1 MHSFGSTDE
10 FSLKVTL
17 DPNGINPGLH
27 LVKVEMKEVSSL
39 RKKQIGIVKET
50 MVDFEKQIKKS
61 RLRKIQLV
69 KKVEGQGIVIISSKD
84 KDIIEIIKA
93 NKKNDLLSKR
103 DTW

>member
-1 MHSFGSTDE
+1 
-10 FSLKVTL
+10 
-17 DPNGINPGLH
+17 
-27 LVKVEMKEVSSL
+27 
-39 RKKQIGIVKET
+39 

-69 KKVEGQGIVIISSKD
+69 KKVEGQGIVIILNKD
-84 KDIIEIIKA
+84 NDIIGILEA